1 MEEAGELAWH
11 SCILIIDEGIKEAS
25 GVMQGKDIVVGN
37 GGRDKGT
44 TALAQ
49 ENLIARA
56 AHTEFTVALD
66 AHRDDEAIVFA
77 KVAVEGFGD
86 FHDADI
92 EIGGV
97 DDLDGLIGIVDILGA
112 VVLFDMIVEG
122 LRCQLGMQ
130 LARLT
135 IHARTVVVVDAIG
148 DIGGLLDFCQ
158 KDASTDGM
166 DATGREIE
174 YIAGLDLMVGKDI
187 YDSAIGYAL
196 LVFFGGY
203 LLLEACIE
211 VASGIGL
218 DDIPHL

>member
-1 MEEAGELAWH
+1 MEEAGEFSRH

-56 AHTEFTVALD
+56 AHTELTVALD

-77 KVAVEGFGD
+77 KVAMEGFGD

-97 DDLDGLIGIVDILGA
+97 DDMDGLVGIVDILGA

-135 IHARTVVVVDAIG
+135 IHARTIVVVDAIG
-148 DIGGLLDFCQ
+148 DIGRLLDLCQ
-158 KDASTDGM
+158 EDASTDGM

-174 YIAGLDLMVGKDI
+174 YIACLDLMVGKNLD
-187 YDSAIGYAL
+187 DGAIGYAL

-203 LLLEACIE
+203 LLFETGIE
-211 VASGIGL
+211 VTACIGL